1 MEWLRNKYFGVA
13 TSIKLLDHW
22 KCKRR
27 CENIDLTT
35 ICIFRRTKIRR
46 WQVTCRGKSESP
58 PAPHQALLRLLQA
71 LIICL
76 IHEQQLS
83 LVEHLSVIHLNI
95 ETDSQLLMFALNQRG
110 ADSSSQAV
118 STDDVKFQIR
128 TTFSRCNVLADKV
141 PDKEEKKSYEL
152 LLPGFSDIL

>member
-1 MEWLRNKYFGVA
+1 
-13 TSIKLLDHW
+13 
-22 KCKRR
+22 
-27 CENIDLTT
+27 
-35 ICIFRRTKIRR
+35 
-46 WQVTCRGKSESP
+46 
-58 PAPHQALLRLLQA
+58 
-71 LIICL
+71 
-76 IHEQQLS
+76 
-83 LVEHLSVIHLNI
+83 
-95 ETDSQLLMFALNQRG
+95 MFALNQRG